1 MKIALLPTGR
11 TEWHGLPGALKNL
24 FPAEPA
30 HEFYVVPT
38 AAEIRSNPDGFP
50 YPGFTTTPLRAAHET
65 SPPEAAEE
73 LVGRA
78 AQEALGDRGV
88 SPADLVIVLD
98 DLELANSGQADRV
111 CRVFCAAVQGHL
123 AKLGAGGRSTRM
135 QKIFRERVSFHLLVP
150 MIEAIFFAD
159 PGALK
164 TSGVPEAMPVDF
176 APTCDPEDFQT
187 SDTMYLAETA
197 AACPC
202 WSGLP
207 RHRQKRLRPKWL
219 GDVDRARHPKGYLQ
233 WLCRD
238 GEASNCTRYNESSDG
253 GKALAGL
260 DWAAVMR
267 RPAEQM
273 QYIRA
278 FVADLEDA
286 LGQAPITGAVAGQQ
300 ARDTSRFT
308 PRTRPVLRNL

>member
-1 MKIALLPTGR
+1 
-11 TEWHGLPGALKNL
+11 
-24 FPAEPA
+24 
-30 HEFYVVPT
+30 
-38 AAEIRSNPDGFP
+38 
-50 YPGFTTTPLRAAHET
+50 
-65 SPPEAAEE
+65 
-73 LVGRA
+73 
-78 AQEALGDRGV
+78 
-88 SPADLVIVLD
+88 
-98 DLELANSGQADRV
+98 
-111 CRVFCAAVQGHL
+111 
-123 AKLGAGGRSTRM
+123 
-135 QKIFRERVSFHLLVP
+135 

-164 TSGVPEAMPVDF
+164 TSGHPEAMPVDF

-207 RHRQKRLRPKWL
+207 RHRQKRLRPS
-219 GDVDRARHPKGYLQ
+219 GSGMSTGRAIQRAISSGFVGMAKP
-233 WLCRD
+233 
-238 GEASNCTRYNESSDG
+238 ECTRYNQSSDG

-273 QYIRA
+273 QYIS
-278 FVADLEDA
+278 VHSWADLEDRA
-286 LGQAPITGAVAGQQ
+286 RPGAPSRARWRASR
-300 ARDTSRFT
+300 RDTSRFT